1 MHIGWE
7 NELAYRGIHLP
18 SQTPKMKQKLLKIIN
33 RYKPNRLI
41 LLGDV
46 KQAIPTISLEEWK
59 EVPEFFEEIL
69 ESISN
74 VSVVQGNHDGDIEPL
89 LPPEVKVFPP
99 EGILIGDRKKIGLFH
114 GHAWPSPE
122 VLSADTLV
130 IGHIH
135 PVIRIRDKTG
145 LWIIKQVWIK
155 TKCCGEKLA
164 EAYLKHRGIK
174 KGNSKEIFER
184 KYNTILDNPTLI
196 IMPAFNDSVGGISA
210 DNVEINPMS
219 PLLRSK
225 IVNIDDAEL
234 YLLEGNYLG
243 LIRQFKRKD

>member
-1 MHIGWE
+1 M
-7 NELAYRGIHLP
+7 
-18 SQTPKMKQKLLKIIN
+18 PKMKQKLLKIIN
-33 RYKPNRLI
+33 KYKPNRLI

-46 KQAIPTISLEEWK
+46 KQAIPKISLEEWK
-59 EVPEFFEEIL
+59 EVPEFFEEIV

-99 EGILIGDRKKIGLFH
+99 EGILIGDRIKIGLFH

-122 VLSADTLV
+122 ILSADTLV
-130 IGHIH
+130 MGHIH

-155 TKCCGEKLA
+155 TECCGEKLA
-164 EAYLKHRGIK
+164 EAYLKHRSVK
-174 KGNSKEIFER
+174 KSSSKEIFER
-184 KYNTILDNPTLI
+184 KYNITLDNPTLI

-243 LIRQFKRKD
+243 LVRQFKRKD

>member
-1 MHIGWE
+1 
-7 NELAYRGIHLP
+7 
-18 SQTPKMKQKLLKIIN
+18 MKQKLFEIIN
-33 RYKPNRLI
+33 KYEPNRLI

-46 KQAIPTISLEEWK
+46 KQAIPKISLEEWK

-69 ESISN
+69 GSISN
-74 VSVVQGNHDGDIEPL
+74 VSVIRGNHDGDIEPL
-89 LPPEVKVFPP
+89 LPQKVKVFPS
-99 EGILIGDRKKIGLFH
+99 EGMLIGDRVKIGLFH
-114 GHAWPSPE
+114 GHAWPSQE
-122 VLSADTLV
+122 ILSANILV

-155 TKCCGEKLA
+155 TKCCGEKLVK
-164 EAYLKHRGIK
+164 AYLKHHSVNK
-174 KGNSKEIFER
+174 SCPKEIFEE
-184 KYNTILDNPTLI
+184 KHGTSLDNPTLI
-196 IMPAFNDSVGGISA
+196 IMPAFNDLVGGISV

-219 PLLRSK
+219 PILRSK

-243 LIRQFKRKD
+243 LIRQFKRKDS